1 MIRRLIDWLLDRRH
15 APSPAQQLAALSSH
29 ARIVAAATDKE
40 RARLRAQQMRDAMPG
55 HEWRHGLA

>member
-1 MIRRLIDWLLDRRH
+1 MLGRLFTRRRP
-15 APSPAQQLAALSSH
+15 APSPGQQLAALSNH

-55 HEWRHGLA
+55 TKWRWTI